1 MNDLFTRIQ
10 DWVRGHL
17 NAKMAAVLM
26 IALLILAFWGGGHY
40 RDWLSNDNGLTLI
53 RTDADTSADT
63 SSSTEE
69 SQPADATSSVTV
81 HVTGAVNAPGVYTLP
96 EGKRIDDAVRAA
108 GVRAEANLDSLN
120 LAQKLKDG
128 QKIVVP
134 VQGQTDQPAQAATS
148 DNTATGGDAQVNINS
163 ATKEELMTLP
173 SIGEVRAEA
182 IIKYREENG
191 GFQSPEDLQ
200 KVSGIG
206 EKTYADLE
214 SRITV

>member
-1 MNDLFTRIQ
+1 MNDLLTRIR
-10 DWVRGHL
+10 DWAAGHL
-17 NAKMAAVLM
+17 SAKTASVFV

-40 RDWLSNDNGLTLI
+40 QDWLTHDNGLTLV
-53 RTDADTSADT
+53 RADADVSAVQASSAEEDQSAD
-63 SSSTEE
+63 SSG
-69 SQPADATSSVTV
+69 SVTV

-108 GVRAEANLDSLN
+108 GVRAEADLDRLN

-134 VQGQTDQPAQAATS
+134 VQGQADQPASASSGDGTAAS
-148 DNTATGGDAQVNINS
+148 GAQVNINS

-191 GFQSPEDLQ
+191 GFQAPEDLQ

-206 EKTYADLE
+206 QKTYADLE
-214 SRITV
+214 SRIMV